1 LNYIL
6 CTQVTKTNGRS
17 ANTMKKIGYF
27 SLRKQIFVYELKH
40 MLRQIEHLLL
50 FVIAFLGTALPALL
64 FISLLA
70 FGIILD
76 NDSSSTQLLFI
87 VWALVMTQ
95 SMLLQLVKQAILGSR
110 YHLYLTSL
118 GQSSAKRIAADLIL
132 GFICNPIVF
141 LYLFVLMSISPQH
154 WIEIPHGFLLL
165 FLLLVGSLVSIYRP
179 KGLYT
184 FLLLS
189 ICSIPFLSSHSFIF
203 GLLIFCVLQ
212 VLSILVFMTRKPL
225 IPSFSLS
232 FPVQWMFWLSL
243 SLGSGLASNKI
254 GLKGQKSN
262 SLLSACAVASLLI
275 IMTHYCISN
284 LPDYV
289 SVVTFIGAQLI
300 VLSTASLQISIHRII
315 DSYPL
320 FFSAYLANTAI
331 SRAQYW
337 VSIAASLIMLSIA
350 SAVFGSF
357 MVLLHLLSALFCIYC
372 AKRLSKFFIAS
383 WLVSTGLLWV
393 LIFIVF

>member
-1 LNYIL
+1 
-6 CTQVTKTNGRS
+6 
-17 ANTMKKIGYF
+17 MKKIGYF

-76 NDSSSTQLLFI
+76 NDSSTTQLLFI

-118 GQSSAKRIAADLIL
+118 GQSYVKRITADFVIGL
-132 GFICNPIVF
+132 ICNPIVF
-141 LYLFVLMSISPQH
+141 LYLFVLMSIAPQH

-165 FLLLVGSLVSIYRP
+165 FLLLVGSLVCIYRP
-179 KGLYT
+179 KGLYS
-184 FLLLS
+184 FLVLS
-189 ICSIPFLSSHSFIF
+189 ICSIPFLSTQSFVF
-203 GLLIFCVLQ
+203 GLLVFCVLQ

-225 IPSFSLS
+225 FPSFSLS
-232 FPVQWMFWLSL
+232 LPIKWMFWLSL
-243 SLGSGLASNKI
+243 CLGSGLASNKT
-254 GLKGQKSN
+254 GVKGQKSN
-262 SLLSACAVASLLI
+262 SLLSACGVAGLLI
-275 IMTHYCISN
+275 IMTHYCIVN
-284 LPDYV
+284 LPDYALVV
-289 SVVTFIGAQLI
+289 SFIGAQLI

-315 DSYPL
+315 NSYPL
-320 FFSAYLANTAI
+320 FFVAYLANPAI
-331 SRAQYW
+331 SIAQYW
-337 VSIAASLIMLSIA
+337 VSIAASLIMLLIA
-350 SAVFGSF
+350 SVVLGSF

-372 AKRLSKFFIAS
+372 AKRLPKFFIAS
-383 WLVSTGLLWV
+383 WLLSSGLLGT
-393 LIFIVF
+393 LIFIVL

>member
-1 LNYIL
+1 
-6 CTQVTKTNGRS
+6 
-17 ANTMKKIGYF
+17 MKKIGYF

-76 NDSSSTQLLFI
+76 NDSSTTQLLFI

-118 GQSSAKRIAADLIL
+118 GQSYVKRITADFVIGL
-132 GFICNPIVF
+132 ICNPIVF
-141 LYLFVLMSISPQH
+141 LYLFVLMSIAPQH

-165 FLLLVGSLVSIYRP
+165 FLLLVGSLVCIYRP

-184 FLLLS
+184 FLVLS
-189 ICSIPFLSSHSFIF
+189 ICSIPFLSTQSFVF
-203 GLLIFCVLQ
+203 GLLVFCALQ

-225 IPSFSLS
+225 LPLFSLS
-232 FPVQWMFWLSL
+232 LPIKWMFWLSL
-243 SLGSGLASNKI
+243 CLGSGLASNKT
-254 GLKGQKSN
+254 GVKGQKSN
-262 SLLSACAVASLLI
+262 SLLSACGVAGLLI
-275 IMTHYCISN
+275 IMTHYCIVN
-284 LPDYV
+284 LPDYAL
-289 SVVTFIGAQLI
+289 VVTFIGAQLI

-320 FFSAYLANTAI
+320 FFVAYLANPGI

-337 VSIAASLIMLSIA
+337 VSIAASLTMLLIA
-350 SAVFGSF
+350 SVVLGSF
-357 MVLLHLLSALFCIYC
+357 MVLLHLLPAVFCIYC
-372 AKRLSKFFIAS
+372 AKRLPKFFIAS
-383 WLVSTGLLWV
+383 WLVSSGLLGI
-393 LIFIVF
+393 LMFIVL